1 MSTPLL
7 EVKNLAM
14 SYGGVVHGLRGASLV
29 VAEGEIVTL
38 LGANGAGKT
47 SMLRAITGL
56 GGFHRGA
63 ITSGEVLL
71 EGAPIHR
78 LEPSAIVSRGIAQVM
93 EGRRVFAE
101 MSVVDNL
108 RAGAITVRSRTA
120 VEASLQRVYGLFP
133 ILADRREGQ
142 AGYLSGGEQQMLAMG
157 RALMASPRLMLLD
170 EPSLG
175 LAPLIVTQIAEIVTE
190 INSQGTTVLLVEQN
204 AAMALGLADRAYII
218 ENGVTVRSGVASDLA
233 EDDEIRALYLGI
245 GEEGARTSYRSV
257 FEAKR
262 AEP

>member
-7 EVKNLAM
+7 EVNNLAL
-14 SYGGVVHGLRGASLV
+14 SYGGVVHGLRGASLE
-29 VAEGEIVTL
+29 VAEGEIVAL

-56 GGFHRGA
+56 GAFHRG
-63 ITSGEVLL
+63 TVTGGEVLL
-71 EGAPIHR
+71 DGAPIHR
-78 LEPSAIVSRGIAQVM
+78 LDPSAIVKRGVAQVM

-108 RAGAITVRSRTA
+108 RAGAVTVRSRSA
-120 VEASLQRVYGLFP
+120 VEQSLQRVYALFP

-157 RALMASPRLMLLD
+157 RAVMASPRLMLLD

-175 LAPLIVTQIAEIVTE
+175 LAPLIVTQIAELITE
-190 INSQGTTVLLVEQN
+190 INSGGTTVLLVEQN
-204 AAMALGLADRAYII
+204 AAMALSLADRAYII
-218 ENGVTVRSGVASDLA
+218 ENGVTVRSGVASELA
-233 EDDEIRALYLGI
+233 ADDEIRALYLGI
-245 GEEGARTSYRSV
+245 GEGGARSSYRSA
-257 FEAKR
+257 FEAGR
-262 AEP
+262 SEP